1 VNALSTVEVSLVD
14 FSDVGNRFAQ
24 MLLALLL
31 SANMYVAAGVND
43 RLVEVMICNL
53 DIVREN
59 EHRR

>member
-1 VNALSTVEVSLVD
+1 VNALSTVEISLVD